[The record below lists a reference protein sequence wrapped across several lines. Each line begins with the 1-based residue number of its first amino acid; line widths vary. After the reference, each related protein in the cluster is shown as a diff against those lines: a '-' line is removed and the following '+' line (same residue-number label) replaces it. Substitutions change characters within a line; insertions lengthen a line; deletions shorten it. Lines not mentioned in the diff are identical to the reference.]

1 LYIEVRKGNRIIKE
15 LMEKVQQIG
24 SSLFALY
31 EGKKYLIE
39 FDEKRRG
46 VAFINLKKR
55 PIK

>member
-15 LMEKVQQIG
+15 LMQKVQQIG

-46 VAFINLKKR
+46 IAFIDLRKR
-55 PIK
+55 SIK

>member
-1 LYIEVRKGNRIIKE
+1 
-15 LMEKVQQIG
+15 MEKVQQFG
-24 SSLFALY
+24 SSLFARY

-46 VAFINLKKR
+46 VAFIDLRKR